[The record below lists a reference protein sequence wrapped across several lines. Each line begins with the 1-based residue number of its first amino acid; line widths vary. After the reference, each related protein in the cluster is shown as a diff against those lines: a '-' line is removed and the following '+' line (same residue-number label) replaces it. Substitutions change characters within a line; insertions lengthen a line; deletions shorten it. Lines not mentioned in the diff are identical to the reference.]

1 MVFNLIQDLG
11 ASQEFYLK
19 LDFQL
24 FPTFLK
30 SPTMTPILS
39 FLLETG
45 PTRIVFQPSTHSQIH
60 IGPQNSKLIFY
71 FPAPKFK

>member
-30 SPTMTPILS
+30 SPTMTPTLS
-39 FLLETG
+39 LLLETG
-45 PTRIVFQPSTHSQIH
+45 PTRIVFQSSTHSQIH

>member
-30 SPTMTPILS
+30 SPTMTPTLS
-39 FLLETG
+39 FLLEKSNNPRETG
-45 PTRIVFQPSTHSQIH
+45 PTRIVFQPSTYSQIH
-60 IGPQNSKLIFY
+60 IGPH
-71 FPAPKFK
+71 